1 MDRSIVTKSTLQE
14 ENNHS
19 TFYKDKTPLGRLNAA
34 CEIIYKE
41 YKTNQFE
48 KVDGTM
54 FSAKKHNQ
62 IDLMPKEVKI
72 YITDRNGTKH
82 EVQGPTDMN
91 MNIMEL
97 IRAYELA
104 EEGTIGVCGGMAMCA
119 SCQCYV
125 LNDVISLERNP
136 DEEAML
142 WEAYHVKENSRLGCQ
157 IPITPEID
165 GLEIE
170 IAPEQ

>member
-1 MDRSIVTKSTLQE
+1 MPQDVTI
-14 ENNHS
+14 
-19 TFYKDKTPLGRLNAA
+19 F
-34 CEIIYKE
+34 
-41 YKTNQFE
+41 
-48 KVDGTM
+48 
-54 FSAKKHNQ
+54 
-62 IDLMPKEVKI
+62 
-72 YITDRNGTKH
+72 ITDRNGDKH
-82 EVQGPTDMN
+82 EIQAPTDMN

-125 LNDVISLERNP
+125 LSNVLELDRNP

-157 IPITPEID
+157 IAITSEID